1 MEVKMAQIVEQLLQA
16 GFAREEIELI
26 LIAIREEE
34 LREKGLQ

>member
-1 MEVKMAQIVEQLLQA
+1 MAQLVEQLLQA
-16 GFAREEIELI
+16 NFTREEIELI

>member
-1 MEVKMAQIVEQLLQA
+1 MAQIVEQLLQA
-16 GFAREEIELI
+16 GFTREEIELI